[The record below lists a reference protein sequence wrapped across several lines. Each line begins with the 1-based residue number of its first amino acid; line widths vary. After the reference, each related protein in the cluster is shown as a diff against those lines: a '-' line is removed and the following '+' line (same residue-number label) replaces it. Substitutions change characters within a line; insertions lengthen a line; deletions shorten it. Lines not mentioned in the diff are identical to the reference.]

1 MRIKNYKLSL
11 IVDKKMAPSISSMG
25 RLKITVY
32 KSSPYLINITG
43 VRRLS
48 DLCIVKKKMR
58 QKSIKIMRTRIDA
71 IMISKKGRGNF
82 NITNLIASVLERGG
96 KYHYEPEIW
105 PAIEVNVGDLPTIL
119 IFRTGS
125 AQCFGLK
132 SFKQVQAVNELVRR
146 IFDGC

>member
-48 DLCIVKKKMR
+48 DLYIVKKKP
-58 QKSIKIMRTRIDA
+58 
-71 IMISKKGRGNF
+71 RG
-82 NITNLIASVLERGG
+82 
-96 KYHYEPEIW
+96 
-105 PAIEVNVGDLPTIL
+105 
-119 IFRTGS
+119 
-125 AQCFGLK
+125 
-132 SFKQVQAVNELVRR
+132 
-146 IFDGC
+146 